1 MERVDAP
8 PASAASAREAAD
20 GRLTDELLRLIIANL
35 RDYAIFVLTP
45 EGNIATWS
53 PGARAIKGYEA
64 SEILG
69 RHFSVFYPPEA
80 IARHWPE
87 TELER
92 ARADGRFEDEGWRLR
107 KDGSRFWANVVITA
121 LRDEHGE
128 LRGYAKVTR
137 DLTERRQQEE
147 RLRQT
152 EERFRLLVEGV
163 RDYAIFML
171 DTEGRVATW
180 NAGAEQLKGYVANE
194 IIGRHFSTFYPAEAI
209 RNNWPETELDG
220 ARRFGRFEDEGWRI
234 RKDGTRFW
242 ANVVITALRDPT
254 GELRGFA
261 KVTRDLTNRLMVE
274 KLEEQARRMNEFIAM
289 LAHELRNPLA
299 PIRNAG
305 GLLTRF
311 PDDAQRVAW
320 AAGIIDRQTGQLTRL
335 VDDLLD
341 ASRITSG
348 KLTIDRTPIDLA
360 DVIARAVEATRPFI
374 ESRHHK
380 LVLEVDA
387 PTRVLGDV
395 VRLTQ
400 VVSNLLHNA
409 AKFTPPHGEIRVRL
423 ERGEDALIVVADNG
437 EGFDQKLLTR
447 AFDLFAQGNDDFAR
461 SRGGLGLGLAIVKRL
476 TELHGGSVVAR
487 SAGPGQGAEVA
498 VRLPLLRDFA
508 ASRPAVDG
516 PRPVSEVPLS
526 VLVVDDNVDSATTL
540 RVLLELGGHRVATAY
555 EGTEALRTVADLR
568 PDVVL
573 LDLGLPGLD
582 GYEVARRIRIECLDR
597 QPMLI
602 ATTGYGQE
610 EDRRRTAAAGFDEH
624 LVKPI
629 DMQALERAMVEARL
643 RKSRG

>member
-1 MERVDAP
+1 MERAE
-8 PASAASAREAAD
+8 ASGAIAERAGGPTLGQLPD
-20 GRLTDELLRLIIANL
+20 DLLRLLIASV

-45 EGNIATWS
+45 EGNIASWS
-53 PGARAIKGYEA
+53 AGARQLKGYEA
-64 SEILG
+64 SEIVG
-69 RHFSVFYPPEA
+69 RHFSVFYPEEA
-80 IARHWPE
+80 VARRWPE

-92 ARADGRFEDEGWRLR
+92 AAADGRFEDEGWRLR

-121 LRDEHGE
+121 LRDEDGV
-128 LRGYAKVTR
+128 LRGFAKVTR

-147 RLRQT
+147 RLRLS

-171 DTEGRVATW
+171 DPDGRIVTW
-180 NAGAEQLKGYVANE
+180 NAGAEQLKGYAASE

-209 RNNWPETELDG
+209 RSNWPETELDG
-220 ARRFGRFEDEGWRI
+220 ARRLGRFEDEGWRI

-242 ANVVITALRDPT
+242 ANVVITAVRDQS

-261 KVTRDLTNRLMVE
+261 KVTRDLTNRVMVE

-299 PIRNAG
+299 PIRNAA
-305 GLLTRF
+305 GLLARF

-320 AAGIIDRQTGQLTRL
+320 AAGIVERQTGQLTRL

-348 KLTIDRTPIDLA
+348 KLTVERVPIDLA
-360 DVIARAVEATRPFI
+360 DVVARAVEATRPFI
-374 ESRHHK
+374 ESRHHT
-380 LVLEVDA
+380 LVLDIAA

-409 AKFTPPHGEIRVRL
+409 AKFTEPHGEIRVRL
-423 ERGEDALIVVADNG
+423 ERGDDARIVVADTG
-437 EGFDQKLLTR
+437 EGFEPKLLAR
-447 AFDLFAQGNDDFAR
+447 AFDLFTQGSDDFAR

-476 TELHGGSVVAR
+476 TELHGGTVVAR
-487 SAGPGQGAEVA
+487 SAGPGQGSTFEVT
-498 VRLPLLRDFA
+498 LPLLREAPARNHAHDA
-508 ASRPAVDG
+508 PVASGEA
-516 PRPVSEVPLS
+516 PLS
-526 VLVVDDNVDSATTL
+526 VLVVDDNVDSTTTL
-540 RVLLELGGHRVATAY
+540 RVLLELAGHRVANAPK
-555 EGTEALRTVADLR
+555 GADAVRVAAADC

-582 GYEVARRIRIECLDR
+582 GFEVARRIRVECRER
-597 QPMLI
+597 QPMLV

-629 DMQALERAMVEARL
+629 DMQALERAMAEARS